1 MKEIIINYSN
11 QKKDILVVENGKI
24 VEQYKE
30 YENNRTLEGNV
41 YIGKV
46 LDVLD
51 GMQAAFVDIGE
62 ERNAF
67 LHIKDVL
74 PKVSDVTGNKNE
86 KMSDADISKYIKVGS
101 PVVVQVK
108 KDRIDTKGARISTD
122 INIGGKYVALVPN
135 SNFVTVSSKIE
146 DVAEAERLKKIIQE
160 NLTASVGVI
169 VRTAAVNKN
178 ENEIINDLNNLCSI
192 NEKIM
197 SLYEKYSKSNEYPRK
212 LYEAGGIVNKV
223 LLGLVDSCDKIIT
236 NNEEIFNYVKEEY
249 PEYNNDLVLKDD
261 ENIIDSDF
269 LNQLEKLE
277 NRKIW
282 LNCGGFIT
290 IDKTEALTAID
301 VNTGKYTGKNSLEKT
316 IFKVNEEATI
326 EIARQ
331 IRARDIGGI
340 VIIDFIDME
349 EEENEKKIMALME
362 KELKKDRA
370 KTQVVGFTPL
380 HLLEMTR
387 KHLCSN

>member
-46 LDVLD
+46 VDVLD

>member
-30 YENNRTLEGNV
+30 YENSRTLEGNV

-46 LDVLD
+46 VDVLD
-51 GMQAAFVDIGE
+51 GMQAAFVNIGE